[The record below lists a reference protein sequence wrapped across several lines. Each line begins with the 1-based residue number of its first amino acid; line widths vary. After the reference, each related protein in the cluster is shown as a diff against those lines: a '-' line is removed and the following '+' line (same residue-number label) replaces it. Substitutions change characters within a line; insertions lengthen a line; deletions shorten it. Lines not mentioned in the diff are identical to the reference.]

1 MFHVPERYY
10 HWSYVWI
17 PIITGFVWYGTLWA
31 MLITWLA
38 QGRPRYVSQDGRIA
52 YISDVGADILKPLF
66 IAGCSV
72 TAVGFFLCLVVER
85 YLRHSG
91 RLLPHMRRREKIFST
106 LAVLGAFMGGCG
118 LILLSIFDTKRYT
131 SAHRAFL
138 LVFMIG
144 VALSAI
150 FTIIEYHWIKKDFT
164 FARELRI
171 AYWAKGIIAGTLI
184 ILSIAFAIT
193 LYEAT
198 DAGAVLEWLIAML
211 FTSYIWTYYYDLRL
225 SKGVRK
231 GELSEYK
238 MRQPNIA

>member
-52 YISDVGADILKPLF
+52 YISD
-66 IAGCSV
+66 
-72 TAVGFFLCLVVER
+72 R

-91 RLLPHMRRREKIFST
+91 RLLPHMRRREKVFST

-184 ILSIAFAIT
+184 ILSIAFAVT

-211 FTSYIWTYYYDLRL
+211 FTSYIWTYFYDLHQ